1 MRGSRTAII
10 VAAFALLTKC
20 PANAVCIYK
29 GQMYA
34 KTTLSQEFSDSK
46 WVVRAKVTAADNH
59 WSDYLGGDN
68 PWTIYHLRVLA
79 SFKGELPATIEL
91 FTYRDSGGFYLDKG
105 AKADIG
111 GEYLLFL
118 NPVSQDLEVPA
129 VARSATV
136 VNYSCGQSRAW
147 TDVNNAD
154 REELAEMSQRSK
166 VSANPDHSKS
176 PKSN

>member
-1 MRGSRTAII
+1 MDWSKTAII

-59 WSDYLGGDN
+59 LSNYLGGDD

-79 SFKGELPATIEL
+79 SFKGQPPATIEL

-105 AKADIG
+105 TKADIG

-118 NPVSQDLEVPA
+118 NPASQDLYVPVA
-129 VARSATV
+129 ARSATE

-154 REELAEMSQRSK
+154 RKGLAEMSQGSR
-166 VSANPDHSKS
+166 VIANPNHSKS
-176 PKSN
+176 LKSN

>member
-1 MRGSRTAII
+1 MDWSKTAII

-59 WSDYLGGDN
+59 WSDEDES
-68 PWTIYHLRVLA
+68 WTIYHLRVLA
-79 SFKGELPATIEL
+79 SFKGEPPATIEL
-91 FTYRDSGGFYLDKG
+91 FTYRDSGGFYLEKG
-105 AKADIG
+105 INADLG

-118 NPVSQDLEVPA
+118 NPISHDLKVPA
-129 VARSATV
+129 AARSATE

-154 REELAEMSQRSK
+154 RKGLAEMSQGSR
-166 VSANPDHSKS
+166 VIANPNHSKS
-176 PKSN
+176 LKSN